1 MFYGKRH
8 PIHSR
13 VNAFMGKTNKSLEI
27 ELGRAE
33 QSEGATGGAPLA
45 LDATY
50 LSIAQAYANIDAA
63 IRSAKSDLELRA
75 ISLVGEFRDERKRLQ
90 EAWATTA
97 QGRASRESGYAPLNL
112 FARVNNG
119 SLEVYWQLCHLSKG
133 VMSSGRKRTIYT
145 YLARD
150 SRSGYRLTTLMRHA
164 KEFER
169 DLVQATER
177 EASLLREQWAQWATL
192 TRCSKSGAKALR
204 TARSAAATPDTKPE
218 SHKDHEMVPSV
229 EL

>member
-75 ISLVGEFRDERKRLQ
+75 ISLVGEFRDERASMRPRRIRR
-90 EAWATTA
+90 
-97 QGRASRESGYAPLNL
+97 GNRACASPCA
-112 FARVNNG
+112 
-119 SLEVYWQLCHLSKG
+119 
-133 VMSSGRKRTIYT
+133 
-145 YLARD
+145 ARD
-150 SRSGYRLTTLMRHA
+150 CG
-164 KEFER
+164 
-169 DLVQATER
+169 
-177 EASLLREQWAQWATL
+177 
-192 TRCSKSGAKALR
+192 
-204 TARSAAATPDTKPE
+204 
-218 SHKDHEMVPSV
+218 
-229 EL
+229 